1 MNTLSDKILN
11 YAKDVNN
18 HGNGVIYYRYRN
30 KDPEQY
36 EAAATFFHRLS
47 AICITL
53 YIRMVVHLLSIAQMN
68 Q

>member
-1 MNTLSDKILN
+1 MNNLSERILN

-36 EAAATFFHRLS
+36 E
-47 AICITL
+47 
-53 YIRMVVHLLSIAQMN
+53 V
-68 Q
+68 